1 MGIVNLGVRLMM
13 ITTPTFNQVYAMII
27 QNESQ
32 KHIASGSH
40 AGGDILEPT
49 TLFTQE
55 GGRGGHRSPQ

>member
-1 MGIVNLGVRLMM
+1 MM